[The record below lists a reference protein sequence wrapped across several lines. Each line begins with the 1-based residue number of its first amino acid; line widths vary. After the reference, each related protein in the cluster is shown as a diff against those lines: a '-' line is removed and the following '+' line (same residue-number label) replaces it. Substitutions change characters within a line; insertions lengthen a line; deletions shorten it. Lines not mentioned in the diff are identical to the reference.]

1 VAGLS
6 ITTPASVAVRT
17 LFALAVLIVMS
28 IGTAAYLR
36 RRPADAQTVSEAC
49 DDGTIGVPVSAS

>member
-6 ITTPASVAVRT
+6 ITNPASVAVRT

-28 IGTAAYLR
+28 IGTTAYLR
-36 RRPADAQTVSEAC
+36 RRPADAPGAQVW
-49 DDGTIGVPVSAS
+49 DRP

>member
-1 VAGLS
+1 
-6 ITTPASVAVRT
+6 VRT

-36 RRPADAQTVSEAC
+36 RRPADAQTVNEAG
-49 DDGTIGVPVSAS
+49 DGTIGVPVSAS

>member
-6 ITTPASVAVRT
+6 ITNPASVAVRT

-36 RRPADAQTVSEAC
+36 RRPADAQTVNEAG
-49 DDGTIGVPVSAS
+49 DTIGVPVSAS